1 MQTTKIRG
9 GWGRALAFAVVALHL
24 ACSDGGAGSDGGDG
38 GQTAGTA
45 SSEGPITG
53 FGSVI
58 MNGVR
63 WNTDA
68 AAFEIDGRPGTQAD
82 LGIGMIVRVEG
93 RRESDGSCTAERVR
107 FESRLRGPVRGIE
120 ELGPDNKVL
129 TIFGIRTLVSR
140 AETRLRDVSFDTLA
154 EDRIVEVSGFANA
167 EGDIEVTHLRDRGL
181 PAVGSSEVKV
191 AGTISGL
198 AGSSFLIGTSEVT
211 FDGTT
216 EIDDFGLQGLRDG
229 LEVRVEGRLLANDGI
244 AASEIESLRDHGDD
258 DFDETEIHGIVTE
271 FVSLAA
277 FKVAGQPVDA
287 SRARFE
293 PNDPTLLRDG
303 IRVEAEGE
311 IDAAGVLVAEKIKFK
326 SSEVRIHAEVADS
339 LDVDA
344 VAGTLLLLDIP
355 IHVDSAT
362 EIRDRRDDDEA
373 FGLADVE
380 AGDFLEVRGVA
391 RADGSVTATRLE
403 REVGD
408 DLRLRGPV
416 DMIDAVGRMFTILGV
431 TIQTDAGTEFETDD
445 DIPTTE
451 AAFYAALTPGII
463 VQADDDQDGDETVF
477 DVADEVELQQ
487 PDLEDDDSGHGG
499 GDDDDSDDDD
509 SDDDDDD
516 ENDDDEDDDGD
527 DD

>member
-1 MQTTKIRG
+1 MQSRKIKG
-9 GWGRALAFAVVALHL
+9 GWGRALALAAAALHL
-24 ACSDGGAGSDGGDG
+24 ACGGGGGSSDGGGGA
-38 GQTAGTA
+38 QAAGTA
-45 SSEGPITG
+45 TSEGPITG

-63 WNTDA
+63 WNTDD

-82 LGIGMIVRVEG
+82 LRVGMIVRVEG
-93 RRESDGSCTAERVR
+93 RKASDGSCTAERVR

-120 ELGPDNKVL
+120 ELGPDNKAL
-129 TIFGIRTLVSR
+129 EIFGLRALVSR
-140 AETRLRDVSFDTLA
+140 AETRLRDVTFDTLT
-154 EDRIVEVSGFANA
+154 EDRIVEISGFANA
-167 EGDIEVTHLRDRGL
+167 EGDIEVTHLRDRGV
-181 PAVGSSEVKV
+181 PVVGTSEVKA
-191 AGTISGL
+191 AGVISGL
-198 AGSSFLIGTSEVT
+198 AGGSFLIGTSEVT
-211 FDGTT
+211 FDENT
-216 EIDDFGLQGLRDG
+216 EIDDVGSLGLRDG

-244 AASEIESLRDHGDD
+244 AASEIESLRHRGGD

-271 FVSLAA
+271 FASLAS

-293 PNDPTLLRDG
+293 PNDPTLLRND

-326 SSEVRIHAEVADS
+326 SDQVRIHAEVADP

-355 IHVDSAT
+355 IHVDSET
-362 EIRDRRDDDEA
+362 EIRDRRDDDEG

-408 DLRLRGPV
+408 DLELRGPV
-416 DMIDAVGRMFTILGV
+416 DMIDAPGRMFTILGV
-431 TIQTDAGTEFETDD
+431 AIRTDAGTEFEIDD
-445 DIPTTE
+445 DGVTTE
-451 AAFYAALTPGII
+451 AAFYAGLAPGI
-463 VQADDDQDGDETVF
+463 VVEAKDKRDGDQTNF
-477 DVADEVELQQ
+477 DVADEVELEE
-487 PDLEDDDSGHGG
+487 PDLEDDDRGRG
-499 GDDDDSDDDD
+499 GDDDDSDDENGDD
-509 SDDDDDD
+509 ADDD
-516 ENDDDEDDDGD
+516 
-527 DD
+527 